1 MNLRKSIRSL
11 GMLLMLVLASWG
23 VQLHAATE
31 QPTAVTS
38 LLNRIGGEGTADRFL
53 TVLDASLATSS
64 GQDVFVITSA
74 NGKPCIKGSTTLAL
88 TTGVNWYLNH
98 VAHVNLAWNHLTT
111 DLTSIAL
118 PLPEKEEKHTCSV
131 PYRYYLNYCTFSYS
145 MSTWT
150 WERWQQEI
158 DWMALHG
165 INMPLQIVG
174 LDVVWYNML
183 TKDLGY
189 TEAEANKFIAG
200 PCFQAWWGMNN
211 LQGWGGPN
219 PSWWYKR
226 QEQLCK
232 QILQRQRE
240 LGMEPVLPGYSG
252 MVPSDIASKGYKANN
267 QGNWCNFLRPYILD
281 PNSTAFSDI
290 SALYYKRLSELMGT
304 STYYSMDPF
313 HEGANTSGI
322 DVPSAYKKIAEAMY
336 AANSKGKWVIQYWQW
351 SGAQYNVLSQ
361 VAKGKLIVL
370 DLYSDAHTHFGEY
383 NGHDAIYCMLP
394 NFGGRTGM
402 FGRLTKVMEQFYAE
416 KKQHSNV
423 KGIGATPEAIEQVPV
438 LYDALFELP
447 WYASAPNAK
456 NWLANY
462 AESRY
467 GVKNSKAQAAWELI
481 RNSALNCPT
490 ALQGP
495 QEAVL
500 CARPALTVNA
510 VSSWGGT
517 EIFYD
522 AQDIVDAAF
531 SLIEARSELSG
542 ENYSYD
548 LTDVSRQ
555 ALTDYANK
563 LLKAIN
569 AAYTSKNKAAYQRNR
584 DAYLQLI
591 LDLDELL
598 NTNKNFMLGRW
609 TNMARGIA
617 DEVSGTTEADRQWL
631 ELDNARTLISTWGN
645 RDASENG
652 GLRDYSYREW
662 GGMLKD
668 FYYDRWKKFFT
679 NLDAGR
685 SQPDWF
691 EHDWNWAH
699 NASLSYPVQPTGNTA
714 EVAERLLNKYFATFH
729 KADGST
735 TRVNR
740 IFANEASSRLNDTA
754 FRGESYSL
762 PLQGIKAEEVQSFS
776 IDFNNDG
783 IFSEDESTSALAL
796 TVPAT
801 SAIGQV
807 KAHILLTDGTEVTY
821 TLVLKDHV
829 TKARTVSATSADDA
843 QGKVSITGSTN
854 QSITT
859 TDDVTLKAIPASG
872 YDFYNWTDAAGQAVS
887 TDNPYTYYGAADAAF
902 TAHFIV
908 NKWGSPKEDL
918 SEISVI
924 NSYGQYIN
932 QLSALQNGREEQSL
946 YSASACPTSLFQNT
960 KMVEAAQ
967 GSQLKLHWTSAGGL
981 NYCRLSAYADLNS
994 DGDFNDEGEL
1004 LAVVGQ
1010 KESAGNNQLN
1020 DYTLT
1025 ILLPY
1030 DIPEGLTHIR
1040 LRFDGAWA
1048 GGQDSKT
1055 GAMPADAST
1064 QRMVYEIP
1072 VNILQD
1078 ANYPCTV
1085 SVTTADAKKGT
1096 VDANGQPDTYT
1107 YGVGEEVVLRAYPSA
1122 GYMVKTWTD
1131 AYGREVP
1138 ASWRDGHFLRFH
1150 AKENATYTAVFSKEL
1165 PATLAFGNWEFEYKE
1180 ENDRITLTK
1189 AIRGEGELVI
1199 PSDIDG
1205 DYTITSLSTSALQ
1218 GQTALTSLTL
1228 PASLNSFGETTL
1240 LSTSV
1245 TGNGTQDAPIAM
1257 PNPLTKAQDWQLDMN
1272 VTTDGSSFNQWGSAL
1287 LATGG
1292 EALGSTYDRGFQL
1305 YLKASGGLIL
1315 KLGSEEV
1322 KTFDIPASAS
1332 EFDIVLTHSQTSALS
1347 MTVSADAWSD
1357 SYEASDYELS
1367 DIAQFCTA
1375 LPAGVNLSSL
1385 TVTDPST
1392 TGNPFSGCTRLE
1404 ELKVKSGNKTFKAIS
1419 NVLYSADGS
1428 RLLAYPDGRL
1438 SHRVAL
1444 TNTVK
1449 SIAPHAFSRPTD
1461 LERITITGT
1470 MTPPS
1475 ATDAFD
1481 GKDIYVQTTAQ
1492 QADAYRKAW
1501 GLPIVVSV
1509 SNSASLSD
1517 AQCAQLTASDAVEL
1531 ASNDTQCGTA
1541 PGLAMNIPL
1550 WLSRTFK
1557 AGQFYL
1563 VCFPTAPVGVS
1574 VEGLRNAETS
1584 LADIHAYRF
1593 EGSAFVPATPDA
1605 AGTYLIEVP
1614 QIWGGKRVSLRFAHA
1629 TSASEP
1635 LATFG
1640 LVGNGSASNR
1650 ETTAQAY
1657 AYDAATNT
1665 FQLQPM
1671 TDVKFMPFGAVL
1683 LGNESMPQSIAAPQL
1698 TTGIH
1703 TVTADTDEEESTYT
1717 PAGIRATHS
1726 YRGTVISAKGKKTF
1740 KRK

>member
-1 MNLRKSIRSL
+1 MNLRKRIHSL
-11 GMLLMLVLASWG
+11 GLLLMLVLASWG
-23 VQLHAATE
+23 VQMHAATE

-53 TVLDASLATSS
+53 TVLDASLATST

-118 PLPEKEEKHTCSV
+118 PLPDKEEKHTCSV

-267 QGNWCNFLRPYILD
+267 QGNWCTFLRPYILD
-281 PNSTAFSDI
+281 PNSAAFTEI

-336 AANSKGKWVIQYWQW
+336 AANSKGKWVIQFWQW

-416 KKQHSNV
+416 KQQHSNV

-447 WYASAPNAK
+447 WYTSAPKAQ
-456 NWLANY
+456 NWLADY
-462 AESRY
+462 TESRY
-467 GVKNSKAQAAWELI
+467 GVKNAKAEAAWELI

-531 SLIEARSELSG
+531 SLLEARGELSG

-569 AAYTSKNKAAYQRNR
+569 SAYTSKNKAAYQRNR

-668 FYYDRWKKFFT
+668 FYYDRWQKFFT

-699 NASLSYPVQPTGNTA
+699 NATISYSAQPTGSTA
-714 EVAERLLNKYFATFH
+714 EVAERLLNKYFATFR
-729 KADGST
+729 KADGTT

-762 PLQGIKAEEVQSFS
+762 PLQGITADEVQSFS
-776 IDFNNDG
+776 IDLNNDG
-783 IFSEDESTSALAL
+783 IFSEDENASALSFPI
-796 TVPAT
+796 PAT
-801 SAIGQV
+801 AAIGPV
-807 KAHILLTDGTEVTY
+807 KAHIQLTDGTEVTY

-829 TKARTVSATSADDA
+829 TQARTVSAASADDA
-843 QGKVSITGSTN
+843 QGKVSINGSSSL
-854 QSITT
+854 SITT
-859 TDDVTLKAIPASG
+859 TDDVTLKATPASG
-872 YDFYNWTDAAGQAVS
+872 YDFYNWTDAEGHAVS
-887 TDNPYTYYGAADAAF
+887 TDNPYTYYGAADASF
-902 TAHFIV
+902 TANFII
-908 NKWGSPKEDL
+908 NKWGSPKEDA

-924 NSYGQYIN
+924 NNYGQYVT
-932 QLSALQNGREEQSL
+932 LLTALQNGREEESI
-946 YSASACPTSLFQNT
+946 YSASACPASLFQNT

-1020 DYTLT
+1020 EYTLT
-1025 ILLPY
+1025 VLLPY

-1048 GGQDSKT
+1048 GGQDSQT

-1072 VNILQD
+1072 VNILQN
-1078 ANYPCTV
+1078 ANYPCTI

-1138 ASWRDGHFLRFH
+1138 ASWRDGNFLRFR
-1150 AKENATYTAVFSKEL
+1150 AKEDATYTAVFSKEL
-1165 PATLAFGNWEFEYKE
+1165 PATLTFGNWEFEYKE
-1180 ENDRITLTK
+1180 ENDQITLTK

-1199 PSDIDG
+1199 PSDIEG
-1205 DYTITSLSTSALQ
+1205 DYTITTLSTSALQ
-1218 GQTALTSLTL
+1218 GQTALTSITL
-1228 PASLNSFGETTL
+1228 PASLTSFGESTL

-1245 TGNGTQDAPIAM
+1245 TGNGTQDAPIALAS
-1257 PNPLTKAQDWQLDMN
+1257 PLVKAQDWQLNMH

-1292 EALGSTYDRGFQL
+1292 EALGATYDKGFQL
-1305 YLKASGGLIL
+1305 YLKAAGGLIL

-1322 KTFDIPASAS
+1322 KTFDIPASTS
-1332 EFDIVLTHSQTSALS
+1332 DFDVVLTHSQSSALS
-1347 MTVSADAWSD
+1347 MTVSADTWSD
-1357 SYEASDYELS
+1357 TYEASEYDIS

-1392 TGNPFSGCTRLE
+1392 TGNPFSGCTSLE
-1404 ELKVKSGNKTFKAIS
+1404 EVKVKSGNKMFKAIS

-1438 SHRVAL
+1438 SHRVSL
-1444 TNTVK
+1444 TSTVK
-1449 SIAPHAFSRPTD
+1449 SIAPHAFSHPTD

-1475 ATDAFD
+1475 VTDAFD
-1481 GKDIYVQTTAQ
+1481 TKDIYVQTTAQ

-1501 GLPIVVSV
+1501 GLPVVV
-1509 SNSASLSD
+1509 NVGNSTSLSD
-1517 AQCAQLTASDAVEL
+1517 AQCALLTTSDAAEL

-1541 PGLAMNIPL
+1541 PGLASDIPV

-1557 AGQFYL
+1557 AGQFYM
-1563 VCFPTAPVGVS
+1563 VCFPTAPIAVS

-1584 LADIHAYRF
+1584 LSALRAYRL
-1593 EGSAFVPATPDA
+1593 EGSAFVPVTPDA

-1614 QIWGGKRVSLRFAHA
+1614 ATWGGKRVSLRFAHA

-1635 LATFG
+1635 FATVG

-1650 ETTAQAY
+1650 ETTAQTY
-1657 AYDAATNT
+1657 TYDAASNT
-1665 FQLQPM
+1665 FLLQPM
-1671 TDVKFMPFGAVL
+1671 TNVKLMPFSAVL
-1683 LGNESMPQSIAAPQL
+1683 LGDESMPQSIAAPQL
-1698 TTGIH
+1698 STGIH
-1703 TVTADTDEEESTYT
+1703 TVTVDTDKEENAYT

-1726 YRGTVISAKGKKTF
+1726 YRGTVISTKGQKSF